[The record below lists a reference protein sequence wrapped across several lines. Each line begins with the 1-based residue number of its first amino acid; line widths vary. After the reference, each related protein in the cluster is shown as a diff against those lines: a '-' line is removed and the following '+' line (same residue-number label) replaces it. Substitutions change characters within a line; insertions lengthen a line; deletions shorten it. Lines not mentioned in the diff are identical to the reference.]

1 KRLWLQQGHGDNL
14 WPTGGRIMA
23 IQWSMNRIPDF
34 TQVALA
40 AEEAGRARGKQ
51 MRTEA
56 ALKAFSSNPD
66 EGIALAQ
73 TFDPEL
79 TEKLSGMNRDRQVR
93 DLTAKAFAPAKP
105 DSLTPG
111 IGDGVQMPS
120 QGGVTINSQALQKLA
135 MLDLDTANK
144 ISMFAS
150 RANKEQLEQAG
161 EHGKVKAQAAFYLS
175 RFPQGPERDAAFQKM
190 RPRLEQMGFT
200 PDQLAAARLDDQ
212 SLKMDQAFGMTV
224 AELANEARVKWVPIG
239 ERGLAAFDAQ
249 GNPVGSGNP
258 LAGGSVVP
266 DDLAAQAEAAIA
278 AGADPAAVR
287 ARMQE
292 LGGQGASPATFP
304 GQ

>member
-1 KRLWLQQGHGDNL
+1 
-14 WPTGGRIMA
+14 MA
-23 IQWSMNRIPDF
+23 INWALNRVPDF

-79 TEKLSGMNRDRQVR
+79 TDKLTGMNRERQVQQ
-93 DLTAKAFAPAKP
+93 
-105 DSLTPG
+105 LTPQAMG
-111 IGDGVQMPS
+111 QQQQQGVQMPA
-120 QGGVTINSQALQKLA
+120 QGGIQINSEALQKLA
-135 MLDLDTANK
+135 TLDLEKANQ
-144 ISMFAS
+144 ISQFAS
-150 RANKEQLEQAG
+150 RANKEELERAG
-161 EHGKVKAQAAFYLS
+161 AHGKVKAQAAFYLS

-190 RPRLEQMGFT
+190 RPQLEQMGFT
-200 PDQLAAARLDDQ
+200 ADQLAAARLDDQ

-224 AELANEARVKWVPIG
+224 AELADEARVKWVPIG

-249 GNPVGSGNP
+249 GNPVGSNNP
-258 LAGGSVVP
+258 LNGG
-266 DDLAAQAEAAIA
+266 DMGDLSAQAEAAIA

>member
-1 KRLWLQQGHGDNL
+1 
-14 WPTGGRIMA
+14 MS
-23 IQWSMNRIPDF
+23 IQWGLNRIPDF

-93 DLTAKAFAPAKP
+93 ELIPQVMGGGQPAQE
-105 DSLTPG
+105 
-111 IGDGVQMPS
+111 GVQMPS

-144 ISMFAS
+144 ISQFAS
-150 RANKEQLEQAG
+150 RANKEQLDQAG
-161 EHGKVKAQAAFYLS
+161 EHGKIKAKAAFYLS

-200 PDQLAAARLDDQ
+200 AEQLNAARLDDQ
-212 SLKMDQAFGMTV
+212 SLKIDQAFGMTV
-224 AELANEARVKWVPIG
+224 AELADEARIKWMPIG
-239 ERGLAAFDAQ
+239 ERGSFAIDAQ
-249 GNPVGSGNP
+249 GKPIGSQNPF
-258 LAGGSVVP
+258 AGGSVAP
-266 DDLAAQAEAAIA
+266 DDLMAQAEAAIA
-278 AGADPAAVR
+278 AGADRNAVM